1 MDGMMEKVLY
11 DKELIKEF
19 INDCKIRG
27 LTKETIRCY
36 EGQIKIFYSFLKNNN
51 RNLLDADKEDLKQ
64 FILYLREER
73 KVSIKRIENY
83 FSSLSTFYEFLI
95 YQNIAS
101 RNPVLE
107 VRKRYI
113 WRYKKNY
120 NNGNNQ
126 RKLISVEEMANFI
139 NSILDIRD
147 KAMAL
152 LLAKTGIRRG
162 ELIRIDLEDIDWE
175 DMSILLKPT
184 PKRSNRVVFFDPEC
198 AIVLKKWLKR
208 RELVAD
214 PQCKALFVGYIDGKR
229 LKRNGVYTSI
239 TRWAEKAGL
248 HDKTSDKLKDHFSP
262 HCFRHWFTTHLR
274 RAGMPREFI
283 QELRG
288 DVRSEAMDI
297 YYHIDREELKKS
309 YLACIPK
316 LGVE

>member
-1 MDGMMEKVLY
+1 MESITIKLS
-11 DKELIKEF
+11 DNELIRKFEE
-19 INDCKIRG
+19 DCETRG
-27 LTKETIRCY
+27 LSRRTI
-36 EGQIKIFYSFLKNNN
+36 EGYVSILNLFSSFLKKKGLTLLNIN
-51 RNLLDADKEDLKQ
+51 RDVLRDYISYMRKQ
-64 FILYLREER
+64 GINPKTIGNR
-73 KVSIKRIENY
+73 
-83 FSSLSTFYEFLI
+83 FSALSSFYEYATYENLTEE
-95 YQNIAS
+95 NI
-101 RNPVLE
+101 VLK
-107 VRKRYI
+107 VRKRYL
-113 WRYKKNY
+113 WQYKRND
-120 NNGNNQ
+120 NGNSQ

-309 YLACIPK
+309 YLVCIPK